1 VNGGRRQS
9 ARFRTVLLSG
19 TLALVSV
26 GAACGAATSKVIGH
40 GVRLKGTSVWYA
52 QGKAVAPRTIS
63 VRVVPIP
70 AQAVK
75 VQWSVVCQ
83 KPNRYDPAVHLGT
96 GGKSGQTSVRA
107 AATVKLAL
115 PYAKPPAC
123 IATVYATL
131 GKNGGLTL
139 RLLQT

>member
-1 VNGGRRQS
+1 MNAGRGQLT
-9 ARFRTVLLSG
+9 RFGTALLSV
-19 TLALVSV
+19 ALVAC
-26 GAACGAATSKVIGH
+26 AAAAPLTSKVIGH
-40 GVRLKGTSVWYA
+40 GVRLKGTNVWYA
-52 QGKAVAPRTIS
+52 HGNAVAPTT
-63 VRVVPIP
+63 VTARVVPIP

-83 KPNRYDPAVHLGT
+83 KPNKSDPAFHLGT
-96 GGKSGQTSVRA
+96 NGRSGQVSVHA

-123 IATVYATL
+123 VVTVYATL
-131 GKNGGLTL
+131 AKNGSLVL

>member
-1 VNGGRRQS
+1 M
-9 ARFRTVLLSG
+9 RFATALLSG
-19 TLALVSV
+19 AL
-26 GAACGAATSKVIGH
+26 AACAAAAPVTSKVIGH

-52 QGKAVAPRTIS
+52 HGKAIAPKTIS
-63 VRVVPIP
+63 AMVVPIP

-83 KPNRYDPAVHLGT
+83 KPNRYDPAFHLAAT
-96 GGKSGQTSVRA
+96 GKSGQASVHA

-115 PYAKPPAC
+115 PYAKPPTC

>member
-1 VNGGRRQS
+1 MNARRGHLT
-9 ARFRTVLLSG
+9 R
-19 TLALVSV
+19 V
-26 GAACGAATSKVIGH
+26 GAALFSGVLVASAAATFTTSKVIAH

-52 QGKAVAPRTIS
+52 HGKAASPRTIS
-63 VRVVPIP
+63 ARVVPTP

-83 KPNRYDPAVHLGT
+83 KPNKSDPAVHLGT
-96 GGKSGQTSVRA
+96 NGKSGEATVHM

-115 PYAKPPAC
+115 PYAKPPMC

-131 GKNGGLTL
+131 AKNGSLTL
-139 RLLQT
+139 RVLQT